1 MGELNNL
8 QVLDEVFRR
17 RGVRNMDK
25 KVLEEERRKTR
36 IEEGKKALLLAAKVE
51 AEKKMAEDAK
61 SLPKVAIP
69 RNWKPGDKITLDKDE
84 VLRHL
89 ENEKRKLVAS
99 SSSLPAPKVNI
110 KLEDGGEAVRKPVV
124 IPKAVITSMNLSDSD
139 SSSDD
144 DSDEG

>member
-99 SSSLPAPKVNI
+99 SSSSSLPAPKVNI

-139 SSSDD
+139 SSSD
-144 DSDEG
+144 EE